1 MTRSGV
7 TSNPP
12 TSARVSCDSIVARGV
27 ATTDGLTVFAKNSD
41 RPALECQPLLQQAS
55 ADHAAG
61 SALRCQYI
69 DVEQV
74 AHTHAFVG
82 AHPSWCWGL
91 EHGLNERGVVVGN
104 HSIFTRE
111 PVAENGLLGMDLVRL
126 ALERADSAERAVEVI
141 TGLLGRHE
149 QGGSGYEEGM
159 FAYHNSFLMADARA
173 AFLLEASGAHWALRE
188 VGVQAAASNHVTT
201 GSNWTRLSEG
211 CEDFA
216 REQGWWQGEE
226 RLDFAAAYRDS
237 SLVPEFISSGRY
249 GATCRVLGSADASFD
264 SLGARRLMRDHNG
277 SPWHRPVDDP
287 GDERAYS
294 VCMHADPI
302 GTTTASMVVVLSQE
316 RAPLLWAA
324 PGSPCSSPYLPLF
337 PSAPLPALL
346 QQGTTDR
353 ESGGLWWTLKA
364 LLEAVEKDFAAH
376 APLVRRRWQ
385 EFEDGLDARVGA
397 LSLAVGQSSPG
408 REDTAALVDF
418 MEESAHSCD
427 ETARRLLVEIS

>member
-1 MTRSGV
+1 MNRGV

-12 TSARVSCDSIVARGV
+12 TTARVSCDGIVARGA
-27 ATTDGLTVFAKNSD
+27 ATAGGHTVFAKNSD
-41 RPALECQPLLQQAS
+41 RPALECQPLLQQAA

-69 DVEQV
+69 EVEQV

-82 AHPSWCWGL
+82 AHPSWCWGM
-91 EHGLNERGVVVGN
+91 EHGLNEKGVAVGN

-111 PVAENGLLGMDLVRL
+111 PVAESGLLGMDLVRL
-126 ALERADSAERAVEVI
+126 ALERADSAESAVAVL
-141 TGLLGRHE
+141 TGLLERHE

-159 FAYHNSFLMADARA
+159 FAYHNSFLLADARA
-173 AFLLEASGAHWALRE
+173 AFLLEASGGHWALRE

-216 REQGWWQGEE
+216 REQGWWQGEG
-226 RLDFAAAYRDS
+226 RFDFAAAYRDS

-249 GATCRVLGSADASFD
+249 GATCRVLGSADGSFD

-277 SPWHRPVDDP
+277 SPWHRPIDDP
-287 GDERAYS
+287 EDERAYS
-294 VCMHADPI
+294 VCMHADPV
-302 GTTTASMVVVLSQE
+302 GTTTASMVVELSQE

-324 PGSPCSSPYLPLF
+324 PASPCSSPYLPLF

-353 ESGGLWWTLKA
+353 ESGGLWWTLKT

-376 APLVRRRWQ
+376 APMVRRRWQ
-385 EFEDGLDARVGA
+385 EFEDGLDARVGV
-397 LSLAVGQSSPG
+397 LSSAAGLSSPG
-408 REDTAALVDF
+408 REDTAALADF
-418 MEESAHSCD
+418 MEESARSCD
-427 ETARRLLVEIS
+427 ETARLLLAEIS